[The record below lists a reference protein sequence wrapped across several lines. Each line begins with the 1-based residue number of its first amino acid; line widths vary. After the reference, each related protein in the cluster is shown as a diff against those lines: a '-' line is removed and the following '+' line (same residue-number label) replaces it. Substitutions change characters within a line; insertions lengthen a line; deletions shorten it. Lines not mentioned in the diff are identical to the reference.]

1 MKAVLL
7 TILNV
12 YSFILLA
19 RVIVSWIAV
28 GGNNPNIRHN
38 PIVEAIYQLTE
49 PPVQLV
55 RQFMPKTGMM
65 DFSVLVVFLLISL
78 LQRVVISLPIP

>member
-19 RVIVSWIAV
+19 RVIISWVAAS
-28 GGNNPNIRHN
+28 GNGLNPDN
-38 PIVEAIYQLTE
+38 PIVQAIYQLTE
-49 PPVQLV
+49 PPARFI
-55 RQFMPKTGMM
+55 RQYMPQTGMF
-65 DFSVLVVFLLISL
+65 DFSVLVLFLLISF
-78 LQRVVISLPIP
+78 LQRIVFSLPIP

>member
-19 RVIVSWIAV
+19 RVIISWISAS
-28 GGNNPNIRHN
+28 GNGLSRDN
-38 PIVEAIYQLTE
+38 PIVQAIYQLTE
-49 PPVQLV
+49 PPVQFI
-55 RQFMPKTGMM
+55 RQYMPQTGMF
-65 DFSVLVVFLLISL
+65 DFSVLVLFLLISV
-78 LQRVVISLPIP
+78 LQRVVLSLPIP